1 MVSAVPPPAPGGP
14 SPSFQERFAALS
26 RDWHAQLP
34 ARLDTLQV
42 LLQACRQSP
51 DDARGLEEFH
61 RQAHTLAGSAG
72 TFGLHAVGEHARVLE
87 QELERLMARP
97 TRATADFDDA
107 ARELQ
112 VLLAAP
118 QE

>member
-1 MVSAVPPPAPGGP
+1 MVSAHPPPAPGGP

-34 ARLDTLQV
+34 ARLDMLQV

-51 DDARGLEEFH
+51 GDAQGLEEFH
-61 RQAHTLAGSAG
+61 RQAHTLAGTAG
-72 TFGLHAVGEHARVLE
+72 TFGQHALGEHARVLE
-87 QELERLMARP
+87 HELERLMARP
-97 TRATADFDDA
+97 ARQAAEFDQA
-107 ARELQ
+107 AGELQ

-118 QE
+118 RE